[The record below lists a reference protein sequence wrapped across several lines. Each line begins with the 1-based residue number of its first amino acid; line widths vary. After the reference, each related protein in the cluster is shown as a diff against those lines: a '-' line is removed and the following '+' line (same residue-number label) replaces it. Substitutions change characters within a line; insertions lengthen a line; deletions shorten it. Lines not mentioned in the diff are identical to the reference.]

1 MNAASAYT
9 LPMHEQQRNPRS
21 GNRFRLSTFTF
32 RLFCC
37 AAVVVAA
44 SASAQQYPVR
54 PVRVIVPL
62 TPGGGVDI
70 IARVIADHYSQVMG
84 QRFIVDNRPGAGGT
98 IGVETVAKAAPDGQT
113 LLVSSSSMVTNA
125 AIQVQRYDPIR
136 DFQPVTK
143 LTSNSYVVLV
153 TPSLPVS
160 SAKDLVAL
168 ARSQPGRVSYAS
180 SGVGGVLHL
189 GAELFC
195 SLTGVQMTHV
205 PYKGVAEAYPAVVS
219 GLVNWVLGNPLS
231 AAPLMK
237 AGRVKGIAVTGA
249 ARMKALPDLPTVAE
263 SGVPGYAVEAWF
275 ALFAPARTPAAT
287 VSRLHVEAAK
297 AIHAP
302 EIARRFEAEG
312 TDMVGNPPQEFTRE
326 VKAEYEKWRAL
337 VAKAGLKIQ

>member
-1 MNAASAYT
+1 MRAGCGPLFFALCLGTAA
-9 LPMHEQQRNPRS
+9 
-21 GNRFRLSTFTF
+21 
-32 RLFCC
+32 
-37 AAVVVAA
+37 
-44 SASAQQYPVR
+44 AQQYPTR

-98 IGVETVAKAAPDGQT
+98 IGVETVAKAVADGQT

-125 AIQVQRYDPIR
+125 AIQSQRYDPIR

-153 TPSLPVS
+153 TPSLPV
-160 SAKDLVAL
+160 ATVKDLVAL
-168 ARSQPGRVSYAS
+168 ARAQPGKVTYAS
-180 SGVGGVLHL
+180 SGVGAVLHL
-189 GAELFC
+189 GSELLC
-195 SLTGVQMTHV
+195 ALTGTQMTHV
-205 PYKGVAEAYPAVVS
+205 PYKGVAEAYPAVAS

-237 AGRVKGIAVTGA
+237 AGRVKGIAVTGT

-263 SGVPGYAVEAWF
+263 SGVPGYSVEAWF
-275 ALFAPARTPAAT
+275 ALFAPARTPAAI
-287 VSRLHVEAAK
+287 VNRLHVEAAR

-302 EIARRFEAEG
+302 EIARRFEVEG
-312 TDMVGNPPQEFTRE
+312 TDMVGNPPQEFARE

>member
-1 MNAASAYT
+1 MAAAD
-9 LPMHEQQRNPRS
+9 
-21 GNRFRLSTFTF
+21 
-32 RLFCC
+32 
-37 AAVVVAA
+37 
-44 SASAQQYPVR
+44 AQQYPSR

-62 TPGGGVDI
+62 TPGGGVDMV
-70 IARVIADHYSQVMG
+70 ARVIADHYSQVMG

-98 IGVETVAKAAPDGQT
+98 IGVETVAKAAPDGHT

-125 AIQVQRYDPIR
+125 AIQSQRYDPIR

-160 SAKDLVAL
+160 SVKTLVAL
-168 ARSQPGRVSYAS
+168 ARSKPGTVTYAS

-189 GAELFC
+189 GVELLC
-195 SLTGVQMTHV
+195 LHSGLQMTHV
-205 PYKGVAEAYPAVVS
+205 PYKGVAEAYPAVAS
-219 GLVNWVLGNPLS
+219 GLVNMVLGNPLS
-231 AAPLMK
+231 ASPLMK

-263 SGVPGYAVEAWF
+263 SGFPGYSVEAWF
-275 ALFAPARTPAAT
+275 ALFAPARVPAAT
-287 VSRLHVEAAK
+287 VNRLQVEAAK

-302 EIARRFEAEG
+302 EIARRYEVEG
-312 TDMVGNPPQEFTRE
+312 TDVIGNSSQEFTRE
-326 VKAEYEKWRAL
+326 VKAEFEKWRGL